1 MALSVVAADVRN
13 YLHRVI
19 DDDFT
24 INVNSNDKKAEH
36 ASKERSIRAN
46 WTISLPLRLELR
58 RQEYEVGIISV
69 QLKNVQ
75 MNSPR
80 AYILDSSGGIPSQ
93 DAVLSKKMAQQRVET
108 YQDLL
113 QDLFPLTDSHK
124 VVAPSLTMWLVIEQ
138 PSLDIVGFVNL
149 ASYLKKTFPA
159 SKNNLPSLVEILVA
173 VGNDFYTDYYD
184 VVEGEMVV
192 TGYQRKK
199 QGVRFN
205 ARKFVDDGF
214 STATWNVATL
224 NVQGDLA
231 TVEGYNGRI
240 YFGNSYKEHQT
251 ALILDNNAA
260 TYLKLDY
267 FSVITDIN
275 LLRRDYEIKHPWFK
289 GSFWNRYNGSNIIA
303 QSNMENFIL
312 EPKTGVECHI
322 LNRWLAESEEPLRLT
337 LQSGGSTHPSSSQ
350 LITLS
355 VRSGW
360 TLKFLSGDG
369 NSTYTFKEGVI
380 FQGTPLAF
388 YEFLN
393 TNIIGRFEF
402 LTPDV
407 YSVNIA
413 VKGLQYRTGSLTPV
427 QRMDNDFLLFN
438 LPLTGSLVHFVPPP
452 RARLYR
458 ALEYVNVEKMEI
470 EITSALDSSRS
481 PQFHVGIS
489 DVTLHFR
496 EIWNNIFHS

>member
-1 MALSVVAADVRN
+1 MTLSVVAADVRN

-24 INVNSNDKKAEH
+24 INTNSNDAKAKH

-46 WTISLPLRLELR
+46 WIISLPLRLELR

-75 MNSPR
+75 MNAPR
-80 AYILDSSGGIPSQ
+80 AYILDSSGGTADQ
-93 DAVLSKKMAQQRVET
+93 NAVLSKKMAQHRIET

-113 QDLFPLTDSHK
+113 QDLFPLTSSHK
-124 VVAPSLTMWLVIEQ
+124 TVTPSMTMWVVIEQ
-138 PSLDIVGFVNL
+138 PSLGIVGFVNL
-149 ASYLKKTFPA
+149 TSYLKKTFPT
-159 SKNNLPSLVEILVA
+159 SINNLPSLVEILVSVA
-173 VGNDFYTDYYD
+173 NDFFSGYWSDA
-184 VVEGEMVV
+184 EGHMVV
-192 TGYQRKK
+192 TGYHRKK

-205 ARKFVDDGF
+205 AQQFVIDGF
-214 STATWNVATL
+214 STATWNPDQDLT
-224 NVQGDLA
+224 GDIVTA
-231 TVEGYNGRI
+231 ERYNGRI
-240 YFGNSYKEHQT
+240 YFGNDYNDFQS

-260 TYLKLDY
+260 TYLKLNY
-267 FSVITDIN
+267 FSVLVDIN
-275 LLRRDYEIKHPWFK
+275 NLRRDYEIGHPWFK
-289 GSFWNRYNGSNIIA
+289 GSTWTRHNGFNFIA
-303 QSNMENFIL
+303 QVNMEKFIL

-322 LNRWLAESEEPLRLT
+322 LDSWLAEPEEPLRLT

-369 NSTYTFKEGVI
+369 NFTYTFKEGVI

-393 TNIIGRFEF
+393 TNIIGRFDF

-407 YSVNIA
+407 RSVNIA
-413 VKGLQYRTGSLTPV
+413 VKGLRYQTGSLTPV

-438 LPLTGSLVHFVPPP
+438 LPLTESLVHFVPPP
-452 RARLYR
+452 KARLYR
-458 ALEYVNVEKMEI
+458 TLEYVDVEKMEI